1 MKGDLNAG
9 CSKSKLFKV
18 KIRERERERERGE
31 RWMKVETLNLIP
43 NNLCKISYF
52 VAD

>member
-1 MKGDLNAG
+1 MPAALSLNY
-9 CSKSKLFKV
+9 SKSKLEKERERQ
-18 KIRERERERERGE
+18 RERERE